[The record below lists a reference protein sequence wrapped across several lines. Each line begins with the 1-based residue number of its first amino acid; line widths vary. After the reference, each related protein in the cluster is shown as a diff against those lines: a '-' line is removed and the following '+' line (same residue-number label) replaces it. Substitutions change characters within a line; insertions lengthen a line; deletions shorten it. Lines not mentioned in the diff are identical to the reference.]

1 MGDNQR
7 RGVRRNSYME
17 RMGFWGT
24 GMAFK
29 DCEAFMESMKK
40 RGIGFLEMLAME
52 MKSEGKYVSRGLSF
66 NGTEFMELKIPLTLA
81 QTAVY
86 DDAVSQFT
94 CLPIG
99 CVFRE

>member
-1 MGDNQR
+1 
-7 RGVRRNSYME
+7 ME

-66 NGTEFMELKIPLTLA
+66 SGTEFVDMKIPLTLP
-81 QTAVY
+81 QITVY
-86 DDAVSQFT
+86 DAAVRVSPHPPRTADTQRT
-94 CLPIG
+94 HRWDEKAAPALK
-99 CVFRE
+99 